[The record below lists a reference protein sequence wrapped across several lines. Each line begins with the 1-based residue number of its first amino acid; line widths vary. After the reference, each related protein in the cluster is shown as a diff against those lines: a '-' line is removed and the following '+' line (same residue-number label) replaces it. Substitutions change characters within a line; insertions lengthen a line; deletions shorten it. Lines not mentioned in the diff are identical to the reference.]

1 MHFHGVDGIHAVPL
15 AALPWS
21 FGCECDQP
29 VEYFQAI
36 AKTYP
41 DDAEDYVDA
50 ATADQAQQAEAFGEF
65 TAADFATCHYHRADW
80 AKIGAIALE
89 ILESSAEARAV
100 LGQINGDERL
110 GDEDRQWLASLF
122 TNPIHWN
129 DRGRTLINGRH
140 RLCALRTADV
150 PVCPVKG
157 RYLPDIGYPR
167 RRRRSSTPT
176 AWSSSSGP
184 ST

>member
-50 ATADQAQQAEAFGEF
+50 ATADQAQQ
-65 TAADFATCHYHRADW
+65 
-80 AKIGAIALE
+80 AIALE